1 MIVQLICGQLDA
13 FSENYYIWLGL
24 FVLKDREELLYFQ
37 VKNVSH
43 YLRAKSLFNLLL
55 LQERNRK
62 KST

>member
-1 MIVQLICGQLDA
+1 LDA